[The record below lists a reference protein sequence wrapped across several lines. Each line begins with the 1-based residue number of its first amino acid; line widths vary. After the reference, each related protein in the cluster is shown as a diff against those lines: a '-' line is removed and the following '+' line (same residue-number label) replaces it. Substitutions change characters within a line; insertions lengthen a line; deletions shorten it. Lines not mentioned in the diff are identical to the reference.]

1 MPISAEERAAAK
13 KAYSEMHSRD
23 ASRVFSVMFG
33 VLLLIPTILI
43 FGALVFDREKPLRV
57 WNALV
62 SALQF
67 GGITWMILLGQ
78 LAGYLRFQARYEDNL
93 KVISELEQKYAAE
106 LPYGVEE
113 AIQSEPRKKALLW
126 RLDAFLSH
134 KKSP

>member
-1 MPISAEERAAAK
+1 
-13 KAYSEMHSRD
+13 
-23 ASRVFSVMFG
+23 
-33 VLLLIPTILI
+33 
-43 FGALVFDREKPLRV
+43 
-57 WNALV
+57 
-62 SALQF
+62 
-67 GGITWMILLGQ
+67 MILLGQ